1 MLYLN
6 YKKESLLYILH
17 PKARSTM
24 RKKKNMS
31 EKEIFDTLSDEF
43 KAKLME
49 CTTEEELMRIL
60 ADAGLEL
67 DQDTLK
73 AVVGGLI
80 PTENR
85 QSKCPDYN
93 PGIQICRVDFPP
105 FCPPNGK

>member
-1 MLYLN
+1 
-6 YKKESLLYILH
+6 
-17 PKARSTM
+17 
-24 RKKKNMS
+24 
-31 EKEIFDTLSDEF
+31 
-43 KAKLME
+43 
-49 CTTEEELMRIL
+49 MRIL

-93 PGIQICRVDFPP
+93 PGIQICRGDFPP